1 MANRATQ
8 IVNFYE
14 TTLTGLLAS
23 AGTSCNV
30 ASSPGV
36 NASLGD
42 ENTWFYL
49 VIDPDNSSNREVVVV
64 KTSTGTNFSLIERD
78 LESAHSGTPPDHQST
93 TTVRMAVLAQHI
105 KDQNDRVATNIT
117 SLTSALSTFNTD
129 SAAALTTHNT
139 NSAAAITTHNTNSTN
154 AINTHNTSS
163 SAAITTHNT
172 NSTAAINTFN
182 TNAQAAIDAIDPQHV
197 TELFTNAT
205 DGTGITVDNAAD
217 QLIVYDNDVTTG
229 KKINVSQI
237 GPSIPLSQL
246 AAPAAAVDVNDQELK
261 KFVAKDFAEDIATT
275 SDSGTSFTSNT
286 LTLDVQDGNVFS
298 ITLDN
303 NVTTWNISNLV
314 AGKAT
319 TISVILKQDGTGSRL
334 MNATQI
340 NSTTFK
346 TVDAGGLTL
355 TTDASAIDIVTV
367 VFDGTDYFVFSQ
379 LKMA

>member
-1 MANRATQ
+1 M
-8 IVNFYE
+8 
-14 TTLTGLLAS
+14 
-23 AGTSCNV
+23 
-30 ASSPGV
+30 
-36 NASLGD
+36 
-42 ENTWFYL
+42 
-49 VIDPDNSSNREVVVV
+49 
-64 KTSTGTNFSLIERD
+64 ERD
-78 LESAHSGTPPDHQST
+78 LENVHGGNGPDHQSG

-117 SLTSALSTFNTD
+117 SLTTALSDFNTN
-129 SAAALTTHNT
+129 SAADITTFNT

-154 AINTHNTSS
+154 AINTHNTNSS
-163 SAAITTHNT
+163 SAITTHNT

-205 DGTGITVDNAAD
+205 DGTAITVDNAAD

-229 KKINVSQI
+229 KKINISQV
-237 GPSIPLSQL
+237 GPSIPLNQL
-246 AAPAAAVDVNDQELK
+246 AVPAAAVDVNDQELT
-261 KFVAKDFAEDIATT
+261 KFVAKDFAEDIGTT
-275 SDSGTSFTSNT
+275 SDSGTSFTGNT

-298 ITLDN
+298 ITLDD
-303 NVTTWNISNLV
+303 NVTTWAISNLV

-319 TISVILKQDGTGSRL
+319 TVSVILKQDGTGSRL

-340 NSTTFK
+340 NSTNFK

-379 LKMA
+379 LKMS